1 MFRTTRGA
9 EIPRPVL
16 LSEDVHLWSYVEHGL
31 HLPWFYVRLAHQE
44 DGLQM
49 SRMLMLSNVETL
61 QSILTQST
69 SSGWVDDVQ
78 LVTPSYVN
86 KSNRWLME
94 PLLELMEIRS
104 GSGQAKSYIYR
115 VLGDRL
121 YRHGQSDNVA
131 DQGMRTIYLA
141 KNQNA

>member
-1 MFRTTRGA
+1 MFRTTREA
-9 EIPRPVL
+9 EIPRPVF
-16 LSEDVHLWSYVEHGL
+16 LSEDLHLWSYVEHGL

-61 QSILTQST
+61 QSILTQKT
-69 SSGWVDDVQ
+69 SSEWVDDVQ

-86 KSNRWLME
+86 NSNRWLME
-94 PLLELMEIRS
+94 PLLELTEVRS
-104 GSGQAKSYIYR
+104 GHGLAKSYIYR

-121 YRHGQSDNVA
+121 YTHGQSDNFTEH
-131 DQGMRTIYLA
+131 GMRTIYLA
-141 KNQNA
+141 KNRHT